1 MDDDGSK
8 KPMLSYRFEDA
19 LVFATRLHA
28 GQKRKSTKIPYIAHL
43 LAVTGLVL
51 EDGGGEDEAIAAL
64 LHDGVE
70 DQGGMKTLNE
80 IRQRFGDHVA
90 DLVDALSDA
99 YTIPKP
105 PWRQRKQD
113 YIAHLRQASEEVRRI
128 SLADKLHN
136 ARDILRSLDEEGEAT
151 WKRFRGGKAGTLWYY
166 RSLAEVFQE
175 TGSNY
180 MTEELV
186 RVIGKIE
193 ELAGNVKR
201 NP

>member
-1 MDDDGSK
+1 MADERSK
-8 KPMLSYRFEDA
+8 ETMLSSRFEEA

-28 GQKRKSTKIPYIAHL
+28 GQKRKSTRIPYIAHL

-70 DQGGMKTLNE
+70 DQGGMRTLGE

-90 DLVDALSDA
+90 DWVDALSDA
-99 YTIPKP
+99 YTQPKP

-113 YIAHLRQASEEVRRI
+113 YIAHLRQASPEVRRI

-136 ARDILRSLDEEGEAT
+136 ARDIVRTLEEEGDAT
-151 WKRFRGGKAGTLWYY
+151 WKRFRGGKEGTLWYY
-166 RSLAEVFQE
+166 RSLAKVFRE
-175 TGSNY
+175 TGSDY
-180 MTEELV
+180 MTEELI
-186 RVIGKIE
+186 RVVGKIE
-193 ELAGNVKR
+193 ELAGDA
-201 NP
+201 

>member
-1 MDDDGSK
+1 MADFSSK
-8 KPMLSYRFEDA
+8 ETMLSYRFEEA
-19 LVFATRLHA
+19 LIYATSLHA
-28 GQKRKSTKIPYIAHL
+28 GQKRKSTEIPYIAHL

-51 EDGGGEDEAIAAL
+51 EDGGSEDEAIAAL

-99 YTIPKP
+99 YTQPKP

-113 YIAHLRQASEEVRRI
+113 YIAHLGQASKEVRRI

-136 ARDILRSLDEEGEAT
+136 ARDILRTLEEVGEAT
-151 WKRFRGGKAGTLWYY
+151 WKRFRGGKEGTLWYY
-166 RSLAEVFQE
+166 RSLVRAFQE
-175 TGSNY
+175 TGSDY
-180 MTEELV
+180 MTEELG
-186 RVIGKIE
+186 RVVSKIV
-193 ELAGNVKR
+193 ELAAD
-201 NP
+201 